1 MKKLIYLIV
10 LIAVLGLIVSGCN
23 PVVPSVEQD
32 ELGSQTKSRIVT
44 VQLLDSTNKGL
55 AGGVVQYYS
64 GGWQTF
70 GTTAGVDGK
79 VDKDLPDGT
88 YTFQVSYAGAS
99 MQKSQNVASDPVVVF
114 QTKLVTMKLLDSAGT
129 TELSGGAQ
137 YYANGWKTFGNGTT
151 TTTMEMLPLTYTFQ
165 VSYAGASMQK
175 SQNVASDPVVIFQAT
190 KVTLQFSGQIQYYAG
205 GWKPFNKPSMNLL
218 PGTYTF
224 KFDAYQMNITVSGS
238 EMTKSIVIAKLL
250 NSSGGGISGGAA
262 QYYDGG
268 WKVMGTTGSNGVLL
282 YAIDGLKGTLSF
294 IMTYGGASVEKSQNI
309 ATDSYVVFQTTK
321 VTMKLLGSNNNELNG
336 GAEYYANGYK
346 TFGNGTTTTTME
358 LLPLTYTFRVS
369 YAGASVEKSQNVAS
383 DPVVIFKT
391 TEVTMKLLGSNNNEL
406 NGGAEYYANGYK
418 TFGNGTTTTTMELL
432 PLTYTFRVS
441 YAGASVEKS
450 QNVASNPVVVFQTG
464 KVNSDS
470 GRCTQ
475 YYASGWK
482 TFIQSMELL
491 PGNYAFLFNDGF
503 PQTAYLIV
511 AGVVNSIH

>member
-1 MKKLIYLIV
+1 MKKLVYLIV
-10 LIAVLGLIVSGCN
+10 LFLVLGLIVSGCN

-151 TTTMEMLPLTYTFQ
+151 TTTMEMLPLTYTFL

-205 GWKPFNKPSMNLL
+205 GWKPFNKPLMNLL

-383 DPVVIFKT
+383 DPVVIF
-391 TEVTMKLLGSNNNEL
+391 
-406 NGGAEYYANGYK
+406 
-418 TFGNGTTTTTMELL
+418 
-432 PLTYTFRVS
+432 
-441 YAGASVEKS
+441 
-450 QNVASNPVVVFQTG
+450 QTG

>member
-1 MKKLIYLIV
+1 MKKLVYLIV
-10 LIAVLGLIVSGCN
+10 LFLVLGLIVSGCN

-151 TTTMEMLPLTYTFQ
+151 TTTMELLPLTYTFQVSYAGASMQKSQNVASDPVVVFQTKLVTMKLLGSTGELAGGAQYYANGWKTFGNGTTTTTMEMLPLTYTFQ

-205 GWKPFNKPSMNLL
+205 GWKPFNKPLMNLL

-309 ATDSYVVFQTTK
+309 ATDSYVVFQTTE

-383 DPVVIFKT
+383 DPVVIF
-391 TEVTMKLLGSNNNEL
+391 
-406 NGGAEYYANGYK
+406 
-418 TFGNGTTTTTMELL
+418 
-432 PLTYTFRVS
+432 
-441 YAGASVEKS
+441 
-450 QNVASNPVVVFQTG
+450 QTG

>member
-1 MKKLIYLIV
+1 L
-10 LIAVLGLIVSGCN
+10 
-23 PVVPSVEQD
+23 
-32 ELGSQTKSRIVT
+32 
-44 VQLLDSTNKGL
+44 
-55 AGGVVQYYS
+55 
-64 GGWQTF
+64 
-70 GTTAGVDGK
+70 
-79 VDKDLPDGT
+79 T
-88 YTFQVSYAGAS
+88 YTFLVSYAGAS

-114 QTKLVTMKLLDSAGT
+114 QTKLVTMKLLGSTG
-129 TELSGGAQ
+129 ELAGGAQ

-151 TTTMEMLPLTYTFQ
+151 TTTMEMLPLTYTFL

-383 DPVVIFKT
+383 DPVVIF
-391 TEVTMKLLGSNNNEL
+391 
-406 NGGAEYYANGYK
+406 
-418 TFGNGTTTTTMELL
+418 
-432 PLTYTFRVS
+432 
-441 YAGASVEKS
+441 
-450 QNVASNPVVVFQTG
+450 QTG